1 MPTGLFFFANT
12 GMQIGVWMGVQSNG
26 SHPKFFLGNVG
37 NGKLTETGDDDDDG
51 ENGDDGG
58 GDEGGE

>member
-1 MPTGLFFFANT
+1 MPNRLFLRAEQWLT
-12 GMQIGVWMGVQSNG
+12 SEILSR
-26 SHPKFFLGNVG
+26 NVG

-51 ENGDDGG
+51 ENDDDGG

>member
-1 MPTGLFFFANT
+1 MPTGLFFCKHRCADR
-12 GMQIGVWMGVQSNG
+12 GVDGRAEQWLTSEIL
-26 SHPKFFLGNVG
+26 SRNVG

>member
-1 MPTGLFFFANT
+1 MPNGLFFRKHRYA
-12 GMQIGVWMGVQSNG
+12 GRGVDGHAEQWLTSEII
-26 SHPKFFLGNVG
+26 FRNVG

-51 ENGDDGG
+51 ENDDDGG